1 MADSSI
7 DDTANTVEEIDFVWL
22 FEVQIKEEGLSAI
35 LNAFEEVKMTTNDIL
50 YCNED
55 DIRDIIKS
63 NPSIKTSAI
72 ERVKFIRVVMTVK
85 EMKDGVKSVNK
96 GQNETANKRSVLG
109 KRKRQQTHLTQC
121 FYPNKR
127 RKRRRLMN
135 DSSLS
140 TNERPI
146 QPWTCSVCTFINDI
160 INDTDPTVC
169 GVCECKNDKAVVTTD
184 HDDHEDT
191 TNNANPSPG
200 PMSAPLPRRANSSQ
214 PRSELRAPLP
224 APLPPPIANTNNIMH
239 GNGMIVHSLNV
250 HGSMNNTQENMI
262 PAADVKKYV
271 NSGEYTQ
278 VVCCNKEINLL
289 NFCAQ
294 TNTHYVR
301 LPPVV
306 RHIKPTRNRAHTIAC
321 KCGMFSVLVPGN
333 SSDNEVIEI
342 LRKLREH
349 IYTH

>member
-224 APLPPPIANTNNIMH
+224 APLPPPHCLLHLLRFLAERICRIHHNH
-239 GNGMIVHSLNV
+239 G
-250 HGSMNNTQENMI
+250 
-262 PAADVKKYV
+262 V
-271 NSGEYTQ
+271 NCVLHCLRRCRHQ
-278 VVCCNKEINLL
+278 
-289 NFCAQ
+289 
-294 TNTHYVR
+294 
-301 LPPVV
+301 LP
-306 RHIKPTRNRAHTIAC
+306 T
-321 KCGMFSVLVPGN
+321 L
-333 SSDNEVIEI
+333 
-342 LRKLREH
+342 
-349 IYTH
+349 